1 MLLFNDVS
9 FSYSNENVLSGVNLE
24 LREGDFLFLIGK
36 SGSGKSTLLQMIYMN
51 ILPQAGYVEFGKYT
65 SDTIK
70 PNQLPYLRRN
80 VGVVFQDFKL
90 LEDRNVYENLEFVM
104 RVTGTPK
111 SKIKRKIYQ
120 VLSDVGLTHK
130 QRNYPNQLS
139 GGEQQRIAI
148 ARAIVNDPILILADE
163 PTGNLDPETSI
174 EIMDILKK
182 INSRGTAV
190 ICATHNYDLVKK
202 YNARI
207 MRLTDGRVVK
217 VNVKSKSSVNS

>member
-1 MLLFNDVS
+1 MLSFNDVS
-9 FSYSNENVLSGVNLE
+9 FSYSNENVLSRVNLE

-51 ILPQAGYVEFGKYT
+51 LLPKAGYLEFDKYT
-65 SDTIK
+65 SDSIK
-70 PNQLPYLRRN
+70 PSQLPFLRRKI
-80 VGVVFQDFKL
+80 GVVFQDFKL

-104 RVTGTPK
+104 RVTGTPG

-130 QRNYPNQLS
+130 QKNYPAQLS

-148 ARAIVNDPILILADE
+148 ARAIINDPILILADE
-163 PTGNLDPETSI
+163 PTGNLDPETSR

-217 VNVKSKSSVNS
+217 VTVKSKSSVNS